1 MKFPTESKM
10 KTWYQELQGVK
21 DRNAIAR
28 AGSPSTAENFAWIMK
43 EPITNPYAADTD
55 AEDMD
60 DGKTDV
66 APDPPPP
73 PPPPSPPRF
82 LMKASTIPYN
92 THDGNWL

>member
-28 AGSPSTAENFAWIMK
+28 AGSPSTAENDACMMQ
-43 EPITNPYAADTD
+43 EPITNPYAADAD

-60 DGKTDV
+60 DGETDV
-66 APDPPPP
+66 APPPPP
-73 PPPPSPPRF
+73 GF
-82 LMKASTIPYN
+82 LMKMSTIPDN
-92 THDGNWL
+92 KHEGNWL